1 MVTLFNFFIL
11 YIGDNMKDENIFLD
25 KVVKKTNVNKNEI
38 LKLANDLQ
46 SKNLNDENDIRDFIM
61 SVAKVTNKTI
71 SPSKVDKLVMMIK
84 SNKIPNDINKMM

>member
-1 MVTLFNFFIL
+1 
-11 YIGDNMKDENIFLD
+11 MKDENIFLD

-61 SVAKVTNKTI
+61 PVAKVTNKTI

>member
-1 MVTLFNFFIL
+1 M
-11 YIGDNMKDENIFLD
+11 D
-25 KVVKKTNVNKNEI
+25 KVVKKTNVKKNEI

>member
-1 MVTLFNFFIL
+1 
-11 YIGDNMKDENIFLD
+11 MKDENIFLD

-46 SKNLNDENDIRDFIM
+46 SENLNDENDIRDFIM
-61 SVAKVTNKTI
+61 AVAKVTNKTI

>member
-1 MVTLFNFFIL
+1 MTFFIL

-25 KVVKKTNVNKNEI
+25 KVVKKTNVNKNGI

>member
-1 MVTLFNFFIL
+1 MTFFIL

>member
-1 MVTLFNFFIL
+1 
-11 YIGDNMKDENIFLD
+11 MKDENIFLD
-25 KVVKKTNVNKNEI
+25 KVVKKRNVNK
-38 LKLANDLQ
+38 
-46 SKNLNDENDIRDFIM
+46 NDIRDFIM

>member
-1 MVTLFNFFIL
+1 
-11 YIGDNMKDENIFLD
+11 MKDENIFLD

-46 SKNLNDENDIRDFIM
+46 SKNLNDENDISDFIM

>member
-1 MVTLFNFFIL
+1 
-11 YIGDNMKDENIFLD
+11 MKDENIFLD

-46 SKNLNDENDIRDFIM
+46 SKNLNYENDIRDFIM

>member
-1 MVTLFNFFIL
+1 
-11 YIGDNMKDENIFLD
+11 MKDENIFLD

-61 SVAKVTNKTI
+61 SVARVTNKTI
-71 SPSKVDKLVMMIK
+71 SPSKVEKLVTMIK

>member
-1 MVTLFNFFIL
+1 
-11 YIGDNMKDENIFLD
+11 MKDENIFLD

-71 SPSKVDKLVMMIK
+71 SPRKVDKLVMMIK

>member
-1 MVTLFNFFIL
+1 
-11 YIGDNMKDENIFLD
+11 MKDENIFLD

-38 LKLANDLQ
+38 LKLANDLK

>member
-1 MVTLFNFFIL
+1 MTFFIL

-84 SNKIPNDINKMM
+84 SNKIPNDINKIIP

>member
-1 MVTLFNFFIL
+1 MF
-11 YIGDNMKDENIFLD
+11 
-25 KVVKKTNVNKNEI
+25 NKNEI

>member
-1 MVTLFNFFIL
+1 
-11 YIGDNMKDENIFLD
+11 MKDENIFLD

-46 SKNLNDENDIRDFIM
+46 FKNLNDENDIRDFIM

>member
-1 MVTLFNFFIL
+1 M
-11 YIGDNMKDENIFLD
+11 
-25 KVVKKTNVNKNEI
+25 
-38 LKLANDLQ
+38 KLANDLQ

>member
-1 MVTLFNFFIL
+1 
-11 YIGDNMKDENIFLD
+11 MKDENIFLD

-61 SVAKVTNKTI
+61 AVAKVTNKTI

>member
-1 MVTLFNFFIL
+1 
-11 YIGDNMKDENIFLD
+11 MKDENIFLD
-25 KVVKKTNVNKNEI
+25 KVNKNEI

-61 SVAKVTNKTI
+61 SVARVTNKTI
-71 SPSKVDKLVMMIK
+71 SPSKVEKLVTMIK

>member
-1 MVTLFNFFIL
+1 
-11 YIGDNMKDENIFLD
+11 MKDENIFLD

-61 SVAKVTNKTI
+61 SVAKVTSKTI

>member
-1 MVTLFNFFIL
+1 MTFFIL

-46 SKNLNDENDIRDFIM
+46 SKNLNDENDIRNFIM

>member
-1 MVTLFNFFIL
+1 
-11 YIGDNMKDENIFLD
+11 MKDENIFLD
-25 KVVKKTNVNKNEI
+25 RVVKKTNVNKNEI

>member
-1 MVTLFNFFIL
+1 
-11 YIGDNMKDENIFLD
+11 MKDENIFLD

-61 SVAKVTNKTI
+61 SVARVTNKTI
-71 SPSKVDKLVMMIK
+71 SPEKLVTMIK

>member
-1 MVTLFNFFIL
+1 
-11 YIGDNMKDENIFLD
+11 MKDENIFFD